1 MEIALVNTEQFC
13 VFRMPVASAFYSPDP
28 PINARYPTS
37 CFPCFSVSCTSDMAQ
52 KTAVKTIGKT
62 GEKLKEPEEYRVIL
76 LNDHYTTMDF
86 VVEVLVMIFHKSID
100 DANRIMLDVHRKGK
114 GVVGIYSW
122 DIAATK
128 ADQVH
133 AAAKEHEF
141 PLRCMVEPA

>member
-1 MEIALVNTEQFC
+1 
-13 VFRMPVASAFYSPDP
+13 
-28 PINARYPTS
+28 
-37 CFPCFSVSCTSDMAQ
+37 MAQ
-52 KTAVKTIGKT
+52 KTAIRTVNKT

-100 DANRIMLDVHRKGK
+100 DANRIMLDVHCKGK
-114 GVVGIYSW
+114 GVVGVYSW

-141 PLRCMVEPA
+141 PLRCMVEPV